1 MARRKNRKCNASILI
16 LAKPNRLETYTASRA
31 YLIVKGKDFQ
41 WRVEHMWLD
50 FDLAIGNN
58 VITDTTLLIVA
69 GDTRQ
74 WSVLTCD
81 LPASA
86 SLHDGFT

>member
-1 MARRKNRKCNASILI
+1 MTFYGEQLLWFGLLLFGWIS
-16 LAKPNRLETYTASRA
+16 
-31 YLIVKGKDFQ
+31 DFQ

>member
-1 MARRKNRKCNASILI
+1 MAIRKNRPCNASILI
-16 LAKPNRLETYTASRA
+16 LAKLNRLETYTASRP
-31 YLIVKGKDFQ
+31 YLIIFNG
-41 WRVEHMWLD
+41 ELNMWLD